1 MGIQEIFDSGINLI
15 KIENENQREIQKIIS
30 SDNDKIREREIQ
42 ELSTKLNHQLKED
55 ELKVLCQR
63 YKNMHEQIVLSEQNR
78 HDETIIKLSNDYNRD
93 IRLNELYF
101 KTQEAKINQENLKNI
116 MEHEENTEKIHKE
129 AQNDYYLFKNNMDK
143 NSKNFE
149 IEKDKLEKNY
159 NILKQGKENE
169 KIDILKK
176 YENEKLS
183 MEYDYKK
190 STENT
195 DKMLEF
201 NKNANE
207 KNFNIEMEK
216 LSIARATELKK
227 LDILEKILTNPNM
240 QNPMM
245 VQMLMGQFTQKSQVD
260 QGNISPGPLP
270 NKNIMDFNQLT
281 VTKMTPQM

>member
-1 MGIQEIFDSGINLI
+1 MGIQEILDSGINLI

-55 ELKVLCQR
+55 ELKLLCQR

-78 HDETIIKLSNDYNRD
+78 HDETKIKLFNDYDRD
-93 IRLNELYF
+93 IRLNELNF

-116 MEHEENTEKIHKE
+116 MEHDENTEKIHKE
-129 AQNDYYLFKNNMDK
+129 AQKDYYLFKNNMDK

-201 NKNANE
+201 NKNVNE
-207 KNFNIEMEK
+207 KNYNIEMEK

-227 LDILEKILTNPNM
+227 LDIFEKILTNPNM